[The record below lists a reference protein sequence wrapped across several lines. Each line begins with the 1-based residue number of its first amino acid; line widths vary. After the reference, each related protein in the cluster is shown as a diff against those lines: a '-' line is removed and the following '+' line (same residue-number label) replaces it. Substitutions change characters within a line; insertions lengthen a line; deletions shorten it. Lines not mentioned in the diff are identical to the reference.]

1 MRWGFVVY
9 HMCKIPLSKEQFLR
23 AVISSFQMQAD
34 KICLKKRN
42 KVSVKNLVKGDVL
55 AGKILVNL

>member
-34 KICLKKRN
+34 KICLKKR
-42 KVSVKNLVKGDVL
+42 VL
-55 AGKILVNL
+55 NDTGSIICHSFETHLSP